1 MKTNIIKLK
10 MILVFL
16 FIVTQSF
23 NGICQKVHTLKNQ
36 NLEFAIDETGNL
48 VSLKNLRSGNNY
60 ASGKPI
66 WRMYYDDKTTKGIQV
81 LGKDNLPSI
90 QQDGSQLL
98 LTYNGL
104 NVGDDELKFKLVLK
118 MILENDLVRFSS
130 EVVNNESHTIIR
142 ELQYPLVSD
151 CQVPSDH
158 QLLTTEMGG
167 RLYPDPIQ
175 KILSIPFSYMGPD
188 QNFRKME
195 VIYPVRTAANC
206 FALVGKDQGL
216 YFGSHDPTYQDTW
229 HGLRVYP
236 DENKNF
242 KELETGIYKYPNCLS
257 GETWKNDANVIAPY
271 SGNWHQTSKIYRK
284 WANTWW
290 NHRDEPLWVKQMN
303 GFQRI
308 IMKHQD
314 GETLFPYK
322 EFASDVKKAGESVGV
337 NVVFPFGWW
346 NSGMDNGYPDS
357 YFVTDP
363 KQGGDRAWKKAIAD
377 FKQGDGKVILYYN
390 GKLIDTESDYY
401 RKGDGRKVSYTSNTG
416 TEINE
421 AYRFYGNGTFTGKY
435 DARTFVVANTN
446 DSRWQKELIKMAD
459 HALELGAN
467 SVFYDQLGY
476 AESTW
481 DWDLRKEFPVPNI
494 RVIADKANALK
505 MVHDYIETKDTEMA
519 IGTEWITDVTSQYV
533 DYVHSILDPES
544 SDYFID
550 WFRYTFPEIILSD
563 RNIDGDEPN
572 IKWLVNQNVLLGLRN
587 NLQIYRL
594 RKTIDK
600 TPIYQEHL
608 AKVNLLKDKY
618 KSLLVMG
625 TYKDTEG
632 FYMNDQGVIKG
643 RSFVNGDRM
652 AIVMAHKSNGSE
664 STRVSVPGYRYKE
677 SAGVGDLKV
686 DMESDETP
694 TVTIGMNSLA
704 VLVYEKEL

>member
-1 MKTNIIKLK
+1 MKTNFFNLKLV
-10 MILVFL
+10 LAFL

-23 NGICQKVHTLKNQ
+23 NGISQKVYTIKNQ
-36 NLEFAIDETGNL
+36 NVEFAIDETGNL
-48 VSLKNLRSGNNY
+48 VSLKNLQSGHNY
-60 ASGKPI
+60 ATGGPI
-66 WRMYYDDKTTKGIQV
+66 WRMLYDTKKTKDIEV

-90 QQDGSQLL
+90 QQEGNKIQLVYASL
-98 LTYNGL
+98 KAGNKDL
-104 NVGDDELKFKLVLK
+104 NFKLVLK
-118 MILENDLVRFSS
+118 MILENDFVRFSS
-130 EVVNNESHTIIR
+130 EVKNNESHTIIR

-151 CQVPSDH
+151 CQVAPDH

-167 RLYPDPIQ
+167 RLYPDPIK
-175 KILSIPFSYMGPD
+175 KILSIPYSYKGPD
-188 QNFRKME
+188 QHFRQME

-242 KELETGIYKYPNCLS
+242 NRLEMGIYKYPNCLS

-271 SGNWHQTSKIYRK
+271 SGNWHETSKIYRA
-284 WANTWW
+284 WTNTWW
-290 NHRDEPLWVKQMN
+290 DHRDEPLWVKQMN

-308 IMKHQD
+308 IMRHQY
-314 GETLFPYK
+314 GETLFTYD
-322 EFASDVKKAGESVGV
+322 ELATNVKKAGESVGI

-346 NSGMDNGYPDS
+346 DSGMDNGYPDS

-363 KQGGDRAWKKAIAD
+363 EQGGDRAWKKAIAD
-377 FKQGDGKVILYYN
+377 FQQGDGKVMLYYN
-390 GKLIDTESDYY
+390 GKLIDTESAYY
-401 RKGDGRKVSYTSNTG
+401 RKGVGSKVSFTSNTG

-421 AYRFYGNGTFTGKY
+421 AYRFSGPGTFTGKY
-435 DARTFVVANTN
+435 NTRTFVVANTS
-446 DSRWQKELIKMAD
+446 DSRWQKQLLKMAD
-459 HALELGAN
+459 HALEMGAN

-476 AESTW
+476 AEDW
-481 DWDLRKEFPVPNI
+481 KDWDLTKEFPVPNLRI
-494 RVIADKANALK
+494 IADKANALK
-505 MVHDYIETKDTEMA
+505 MIHDHIETKNRELA
-519 IGTEWITDVTSQYV
+519 IGIEHITDVTSQYV
-533 DYVHSILDPES
+533 DYVHSILYLDRN
-544 SDYFID
+544 DFFID
-550 WFRYTFPEIILSD
+550 WYRYTFPEIILTG

-594 RKTIDK
+594 RETIDK

-632 FYMNDQGVIKG
+632 FSIDDKGVIKG
-643 RSFVNGDRM
+643 RSFVNGNRM
-652 AIVMAHKSNGSE
+652 AIVLAHTSNHSE
-664 STRVSVPGYRYKE
+664 ATKVSVPGYWYVE
-677 SAGVGDLKV
+677 SESVGDIKV
-686 DMESDETP
+686 DLGSDGAP
-694 TVTIGMNSLA
+694 TVIIGVNG
-704 VLVYEKEL
+704 LVALIYEKIN